1 MKVDVN
7 DTIMIVVGSGL
18 VPEEK
23 DRPLAYRL
31 KSRIDPLGKSEYQR
45 SVVVSDIWYL
55 ENILFQTCSTVIIGG
70 PGVNEAS
77 QHFFNS
83 SPLIWTF
90 EDMAFMQ
97 LDQEREIRSHS
108 GDESGRYGNGAGF
121 LYQRIS
127 DPFSVSGVEG
137 KRVT

>member
-77 QHFFNS
+77 QHFFNKL
-83 SPLIWTF
+83 PLIWTF

-97 LDQEREIRSHS
+97 LDQEREIRVSLWGMNQAGTEMALDFFIS
-108 GDESGRYGNGAGF
+108 EYLTRFLSLAWKENG
-121 LYQRIS
+121 
-127 DPFSVSGVEG
+127 
-137 KRVT
+137 